1 LYGTMTARMAFPPS
15 NTNTWPA
22 IWMLATNCQ
31 ASNILPGDTP
41 YGSCPG
47 YLQPGYE
54 EIDWIECYQGG
65 NWCLLNILSD
75 GQATLCHWTLSD
87 SNFHDYTMAWTP
99 SGISLSKDGVQVCSI
114 GPPTPSVPMFVIL
127 QTQTGGV
134 SGTPNNGNLPTTLTL
149 QNLRVTQP

>member
-1 LYGTMTARMAFPPS
+1 LYGTMTARMALPPS
-15 NTNTWPA
+15 NTSTWPA

-31 ASNILPGDTP
+31 ASNILTGDTP

-75 GQATLCHWTLSD
+75 GQDTVCHWTLSD
-87 SNFHDYTMAWTP
+87 SNFHDYTMVWTP

-127 QTQTGGV
+127 QTQTGGFPEIL
-134 SGTPNNGNLPTTLTL
+134 TTATCRLP
-149 QNLRVTQP
+149 